1 MLSSLRN
8 GTEKLIPKYFPD
20 LMNSTR
26 RIEFLPVEWRTDLQ
40 LDGGKHGINT
50 IRWQIRSHISL
61 LISGNT
67 FVYIFP
73 SYSYIIQ
80 QF

>member
-1 MLSSLRN
+1 MYDAMLSSLRN

-50 IRWQIRSHISL
+50 ILWSRVSVNFWKHPCVCIS
-61 LISGNT
+61 
-67 FVYIFP
+67 
-73 SYSYIIQ
+73 
-80 QF
+80 

>member
-40 LDGGKHGINT
+40 LDGGK
-50 IRWQIRSHISL
+50 QVD
-61 LISGNT
+61 LILFNGK
-67 FVYIFP
+67 FVVTCLC
-73 SYSYIIQ
+73 
-80 QF
+80 

>member
-1 MLSSLRN
+1 MQNILHNTVWSIIYDAMLSSLRN

-40 LDGGKHGINT
+40 LDGGK
-50 IRWQIRSHISL
+50 QVD
-61 LISGNT
+61 LILFNGK
-67 FVYIFP
+67 FVVTCLC
-73 SYSYIIQ
+73 
-80 QF
+80 